1 MILNIL
7 FTALILFIYMNI
19 AFLIGT
25 IKKNNAVIDSFYG
38 AGFVIVAWTSLLLS
52 GTLVIRQI
60 IVTIL
65 VTIWGIRLS
74 TYVTIRNWGKSEDYR
89 YKAMRERFGDKVLIK
104 SYGKIYMF
112 QGLIIFLVVFPVIFI
127 NATSSALIV
136 CFLDWRFISLI
147 LGVTVWILGFYFE
160 FIGDYQLNKFLK
172 NPNRTKNVLDE
183 GLWKY
188 TQHPNYF
195 GEVTMW
201 WGLFIVA
208 TGVPWGLLTVFGPI
222 LINFMIIKVSG
233 VRLLNKRY
241 EGNPEYI
248 DYKRRTSA
256 FIPWFPKKKLG
267 EV

>member
-7 FTALILFIYMNI
+7 FSAIILFIYMNI
-19 AFLIGT
+19 AFLTGT
-25 IKKNNAVIDSFYG
+25 VKKNNAVIDSFYG
-38 AGFVIVAWTSLLLS
+38 TGFVVVTWTSFLLS
-52 GTLVIRQI
+52 GAFIIRQI

-74 TYVTIRNWGKSEDYR
+74 TYVTIRNWGKPEDYR
-89 YKAMRERFGDKVLIK
+89 YQAMRERFGDKVLQK

-112 QGLIIFLVVFPVIFI
+112 QGLIIFLVVFPVTYI
-127 NATSSALIV
+127 NSTSIPLIISS
-136 CFLDWRFISLI
+136 LDWGLISLI
-147 LGVTVWILGFYFE
+147 FGTVVWIIGFFFE
-160 FIGDYQLNKFLK
+160 SVGDYQLRRFLK
-172 NPNRTKNVLDE
+172 NPNRTKKVLDE

-208 TGVPWGLLTVFGPI
+208 SGVPWGIFTIFGPI
-222 LINFMIIKVSG
+222 IINFMIIKISG

-241 EGNPEYI
+241 EGNDEYAE
-248 DYKRRTSA
+248 YKRRTSP
-256 FIPWFPKKKLG
+256 FFPWIPKKS
-267 EV
+267 